1 MTLNLGGAVPDSL
14 DSRIASES
22 LDREFIAVRI
32 VLWQKDKVFAFE
44 AIVLDSMPGH
54 LLGSGGIDARRL
66 AGDQADRNN
75 KNGWN
80 QAGTNYGAIS
90 CLR

>member
-1 MTLNLGGAVPDSL
+1 MKKTIKKMIDSGIP
-14 DSRIASES
+14 SM
-22 LDREFIAVRI
+22 VNI
-32 VLWQKDKVFAFE
+32 VLN
-44 AIVLDSMPGH
+44 SMPSH
-54 LLGSGGIDARRL
+54 LRGSGGIDARRL